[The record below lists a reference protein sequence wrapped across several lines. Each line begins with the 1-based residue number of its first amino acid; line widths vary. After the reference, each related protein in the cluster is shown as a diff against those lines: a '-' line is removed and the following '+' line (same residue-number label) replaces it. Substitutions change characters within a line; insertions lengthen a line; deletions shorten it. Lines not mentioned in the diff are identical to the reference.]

1 MALHV
6 YVQQAKASGLE
17 TWDGSRGGWGHQVL
31 QGSSRLGPWEAN
43 QAIGFVRASCVCV
56 IFFLGGGSGSGWGRL
71 NGTRAARLR

>member
-1 MALHV
+1 M
-6 YVQQAKASGLE
+6 Y
-17 TWDGSRGGWGHQVL
+17 SRLRRQGWKLGMVRVAAGGHQVL